1 MSINERV
8 HSVQTTGRKPMGF
21 TLIEL
26 LVVIAIIAILAAMLL
41 PALSAARER
50 AMASNCVSNLK
61 NLGNIIHQYGILSGG
76 SYFYSG
82 NGKSWVTPL
91 VNMGLVQKDGLLQ
104 CPAVRLKKADQN
116 HIRAYSAPYAAD
128 DNPYFNYDYPKSGLD
143 PSKMY
148 LMADGSLKGGSTYH
162 RMLAHNGSSETY
174 CRPSIRHNKM
184 CNLVMADG
192 HVETALAS
200 GLKVFYSPVVA
211 IGSQKGQHYVISYYC
226 DPEITTS
233 YPKCP

>member
-1 MSINERV
+1 MKKR
-8 HSVQTTGRKPMGF
+8 F

-104 CPAVRLKKADQN
+104 CPSVRLQKADQN
-116 HIRAYSAPYAAD
+116 HIRAYSAPYTVD
-128 DNPYFNYDYPKSGLD
+128 ETPYFNYDYPKSGLD

-148 LMADGSLKGGSTYH
+148 FMADGSMKGGSTYH
-162 RMLAHNGSSETY
+162 RMLAHNGTSESY

-192 HVETALAS
+192 HVESALAG
-200 GLKVFYSPVVA
+200 GLKEFYSSVVA
-211 IGSQKGQHYVISYYC
+211 TGSQKGQYYAVTYYC

-233 YPKCP
+233 YQKCP